1 MSAEPQIK
9 IYQDDIT
16 PFLQRLPAFLLF
28 PFKPAPLIMIAGL
41 SALSVVT
48 VFAFGMFRGLLMLF
62 FLRYAYAVMEMAS
75 MGKLDPKWDDITV
88 WGNKDKRPYKQNLVF
103 LLYFVLMVVVGT
115 YAMKPDAN
123 APVASPSKTSAASA
137 QMPAA
142 ASLAAIAGNEASPA
156 RRPAPTDED
165 DDSTDPDE
173 PKALSQYDMGAT
185 KPGSDGS
192 GSISS
197 DEAARRTAM
206 HEAELM
212 NGPQS
217 GLPNDM
223 QANGME
229 EQSSN
234 QPRSRMDKFMAPD
247 VHFAKWFYV
256 LAILFALPIPAAVMV
271 LAIEDN
277 AWRALNPAT
286 ALFFIRGMGA
296 SYFVVWAIFGAV
308 LLSIEGLRHLIP
320 ATWSPF
326 VSVPLM
332 TFLNFYLILA
342 TYSMMGY
349 VLYQYHQQLGLPV
362 AVDFDTHREQSKAQ
376 DNAAPASSDPFIQRI
391 DALLMRGELDAAL
404 RILEDEMRYER
415 SNLGL
420 NEKLYQLL
428 QRKGDEKRIIEQGRR
443 YMLVLGKAGYHEKA
457 MHMLAE
463 LKKRDPAYE
472 VQPDDILQVASS
484 AFAANDF
491 KGAMNL
497 IQGFDKKNPKHDDIP
512 AVYML
517 AARLSGEH
525 FRKYA
530 QAISIVKVI
539 LQRYPDADVAAEASA
554 YLEKMQ
560 KLVAALPPAAPAA
573 PAVPG

>member
-41 SALSVVT
+41 SALSIVT

-75 MGKLDPKWDDITV
+75 MGKLEPKWDDITI

-103 LLYFVLMVVVGT
+103 LLYFVLMIVVSA
-115 YAMKPDAN
+115 YAIKPD
-123 APVASPSKTSAASA
+123 VSVSAAATKAAAASSHL
-137 QMPAA
+137 PAA
-142 ASLAAIAGNEASPA
+142 ASLPATPGNDAYLARKPA
-156 RRPAPTDED
+156 TPDED
-165 DDSTDPDE
+165 DDSAEQDE
-173 PKALSQYDMGAT
+173 QKAISQYDMTGP
-185 KPGSDGS
+185 KVSD
-192 GSISS
+192 SS
-197 DEAARRTAM
+197 DEAARRLAM
-206 HEAELM
+206 REAELTYGTQ
-212 NGPQS
+212 NGTQ
-217 GLPNDM
+217 NT
-223 QANGME
+223 GME
-229 EQSSN
+229 EDRSS
-234 QPRSRMDKFMAPD
+234 QPRSRMDRFMAPD
-247 VHFAKWFYV
+247 VHFAKWFYLV
-256 LAILFALPIPAAVMV
+256 AILFALPIPAAVMV

-308 LLSIEGLRHLIP
+308 LLAIEGLRHLIP
-320 ATWSPF
+320 PTWSPL

-349 VLYQYHQQLGLPV
+349 VLYQYHQQLGLHV
-362 AVDFDTHREQSKAQ
+362 AVDFDTHRDKAKAQ

-391 DALLMRGELDAAL
+391 DALLMKGELDAAL

-415 SNLGL
+415 SNLTL

-428 QRKGDEKRIIEQGRR
+428 MRKGDEKRICEQARR

-457 MHMLAE
+457 MHMLNE
-463 LKKRDPAYE
+463 LKKRDPAFE

-484 AFAANDF
+484 AFATNDF

-497 IQGFDKKNPKHDDIP
+497 IQGFDKKNPKHTDIP

-517 AARLSGEH
+517 AARLSGDH

-530 QAISIVKVI
+530 QAISIVKVV
-539 LQRYPDADVAAEASA
+539 LQRYPEASVTAEAST

-560 KLVAALPPAAPAA
+560 KMMAALPPAASS
-573 PAVPG
+573 

>member
-41 SALSVVT
+41 SALSIVT
-48 VFAFGMFRGLLMLF
+48 VFAFGMFRGLLTLF

-75 MGKLDPKWDDITV
+75 MGKLEPKWDDITI

-103 LLYFVLMVVVGT
+103 LLYFVLMIVVSA
-115 YAMKPDAN
+115 YAIKPDTS
-123 APVASPSKTSAASA
+123 VSAAASKA
-137 QMPAA
+137 AAASSRLPAA
-142 ASLAAIAGNEASPA
+142 ASLPATPGNDAYPA
-156 RRPAPTDED
+156 RKPATPDED
-165 DDSTDPDE
+165 DDAEQDE
-173 PKALSQYDMGAT
+173 QKTISQYDMTGP
-185 KPGSDGS
+185 KVSDGS
-192 GSISS
+192 E
-197 DEAARRTAM
+197 EAARRIAM
-206 HEAELM
+206 REAELTYGTQ
-212 NGPQS
+212 NGAQT
-217 GLPNDM
+217 
-223 QANGME
+223 NGME
-229 EQSSN
+229 EESSN
-234 QPRSRMDKFMAPD
+234 QPRSRMDRFMAPD
-247 VHFAKWFYV
+247 VHFAKWFYLV
-256 LAILFALPIPAAVMV
+256 AILFALPIPAAVMV

-308 LLSIEGLRHLIP
+308 LLTIEGLRHLIP
-320 ATWSPF
+320 PTWSPF

-349 VLYQYHQQLGLPV
+349 VLYQYHQQLGLHV
-362 AVDFDTHREQSKAQ
+362 AVDFDTHRDSAKAQ

-391 DALLMRGELDAAL
+391 DALLMKGELDAAL

-415 SNLGL
+415 GNLTL

-428 QRKGDEKRIIEQGRR
+428 LRKGDEKRICEQARR

-457 MHMLAE
+457 MHMLGE
-463 LKKRDPAYE
+463 LKKRDPAFE

-484 AFAANDF
+484 SFATNDF

-497 IQGFDKKNPKHDDIP
+497 IQGFDKKNPKHADIP

-517 AARLSGEH
+517 AARLSGDH

-530 QAISIVKVI
+530 QAISIVNVI
-539 LQRYPDADVAAEASA
+539 LQRYPDASVAAEAST

-560 KLVAALPPAAPAA
+560 KMMAALPPAASS
-573 PAVPG
+573 

>member
-75 MGKLDPKWDDITV
+75 MGQLNPKWDDITV

-103 LLYFVLMVVVGT
+103 LLYFLLMVVVGT

-123 APVASPSKTSAASA
+123 APAISSKSQTSAASV

-165 DDSTDPDE
+165 DDSADPDE
-173 PKALSQYDMGAT
+173 PKALSQYDMAT
-185 KPGSDGS
+185 PKASNDG
-192 GSISS
+192 S
-197 DEAARRTAM
+197 DEAARRIAM
-206 HEAELM
+206 REAELTYGKQ
-212 NGPQS
+212 NGAQDNS
-217 GLPNDM
+217 V
-223 QANGME
+223 E
-229 EQSSN
+229 ESSN

-376 DNAAPASSDPFIQRI
+376 DNPAPASSDPFIQRI

-415 SNLGL
+415 GNLTL

-428 QRKGDEKRIIEQGRR
+428 LRKGDEKRICEQARR

-457 MHMLAE
+457 MHMLGE
-463 LKKRDPAYE
+463 LKNRDPAFE

-484 AFAANDF
+484 AFATNDF

-497 IQGFDKKNPKHDDIP
+497 IQGFDKKNPKHADIP

-517 AARLSGEH
+517 AARLSGDH

-539 LQRYPDADVAAEASA
+539 LQRYPDADVAAEASV

-560 KLVAALPPAAPAA
+560 KLMAALPPAAP
-573 PAVPG
+573 VTSS

>member
-1 MSAEPQIK
+1 MSVEPQIK

-41 SALSVVT
+41 SALSIVS

-75 MGKLDPKWDDITV
+75 MGKLEPKWDDITI

-103 LLYFVLMVVVGT
+103 LLYFVLMVVVSS
-115 YAMKPDAN
+115 YAIKPDASMSAAATKAATASTTLPASASLPASLGN
-123 APVASPSKTSAASA
+123 DAYLARKPVAP
-137 QMPAA
+137 
-142 ASLAAIAGNEASPA
+142 
-156 RRPAPTDED
+156 DED
-165 DDSTDPDE
+165 DEGAEQDE
-173 PKALSQYDMGAT
+173 QKTISQYDMTGP
-185 KPGSDGS
+185 KVSDGS
-192 GSISS
+192 E
-197 DEAARRTAM
+197 EAARRLAM
-206 HEAELM
+206 REAELTYGTQ
-212 NGPQS
+212 NGTQN
-217 GLPNDM
+217 GA
-223 QANGME
+223 QTNGME
-229 EQSSN
+229 DDSSN

-247 VHFAKWFYV
+247 VHFAKWFYLV
-256 LAILFALPIPAAVMV
+256 AILFALPIPAAVMV

-296 SYFVVWAIFGAV
+296 SYFVVWAIFGVV
-308 LLSIEGLRHLIP
+308 LLAIEGLRHLIP
-320 ATWSPF
+320 PTWSPL

-362 AVDFDTHREQSKAQ
+362 AVDFDTHRDKAKTQ
-376 DNAAPASSDPFIQRI
+376 DNAAPVSSDPFIQRI
-391 DALLMRGELDAAL
+391 DALLMKGELDAAL

-415 SNLGL
+415 SNLTL

-428 QRKGDEKRIIEQGRR
+428 LRKGDEKRICEQARR

-463 LKKRDPAYE
+463 IKKRDPAFE
-472 VQPDDILQVASS
+472 VQPDDILQVATSS
-484 AFAANDF
+484 FATNDF

-497 IQGFDKKNPKHDDIP
+497 IQGFDKKNPKHADIP

-517 AARLSGEH
+517 AARLSGDH

-530 QAISIVKVI
+530 QAISIVNVI

-560 KLVAALPPAAPAA
+560 KLVAALLPAAPSESS
-573 PAVPG
+573 

>member
-1 MSAEPQIK
+1 MSVEPQIK

-75 MGKLDPKWDDITV
+75 MGQLNPKWDDITV

-103 LLYFVLMVVVGT
+103 LLYFILMVIVGT

-123 APVASPSKTSAASA
+123 APAISSKSQASAASV

-173 PKALSQYDMGAT
+173 PKALSQYDMAAP
-185 KPGSDGS
+185 KANSDG
-192 GSISS
+192 S
-197 DEAARRTAM
+197 DEAARRIAM
-206 HEAELM
+206 REAELTYGTQ
-212 NGPQS
+212 NGAQDNS
-217 GLPNDM
+217 V
-223 QANGME
+223 E
-229 EQSSN
+229 ESSN

-376 DNAAPASSDPFIQRI
+376 DNPAPASSDPFIQRI

-415 SNLGL
+415 GNLTL
-420 NEKLYQLL
+420 NEKQYQLL
-428 QRKGDEKRIIEQGRR
+428 LRKGDEKRICEQARR

-457 MHMLAE
+457 MHMLGE
-463 LKKRDPAYE
+463 LKNRDPAFE
-472 VQPDDILQVASS
+472 VQADDILQVASS
-484 AFAANDF
+484 AFATNDF

-497 IQGFDKKNPKHDDIP
+497 IQGFDKKNPKHADIP

-517 AARLSGEH
+517 AARLSGDH

-560 KLVAALPPAAPAA
+560 KLMAALPPAATVASS
-573 PAVPG
+573 